1 MERLGMVLGS
11 VGASVVAL
19 RREMLVGLL
28 STTLG
33 KPLNLRI
40 VTFRWACCIAVTL
53 VACRWL
59 LVRMAAGQRLP

>member
-1 MERLGMVLGS
+1 MERRGMVPGS

-19 RREMLVGLL
+19 RREMLVRLL

-33 KPLNLRI
+33 KPLRI

-59 LVRMAAGQRLP
+59 LVRMAAGQRLH